1 MIISF
6 TKSVRLQLF
15 KATILPYLT
24 YCHRTWHLISVR
36 RVIRENSNSGE
47 GLRVLFRDD
56 KSTYEQ
62 LLNKAKSIALHER
75 RLQDMACLMY
85 KVKHGMCPQSVR
97 DLFSENS
104 PCYNLPRFHSVTYG
118 KHSLRYLGP
127 KLWNSLPSYQRN
139 LPSLQSLKKQTRL
152 VKLSFKFK
160 SDFDRLWELR
170 IM

>member
-1 MIISF
+1 
-6 TKSVRLQLF
+6 
-15 KATILPYLT
+15 
-24 YCHRTWHLISVR
+24 
-36 RVIRENSNSGE
+36 
-47 GLRVLFRDD
+47 
-56 KSTYEQ
+56 
-62 LLNKAKSIALHER
+62 
-75 RLQDMACLMY
+75 MACLMY

-160 SDFDRLWELR
+160 SDFDRL
-170 IM
+170 